1 MTKVKLTKNN
11 LNEAI
16 NSIVTNTEK
25 IKVMGQNALKQA
37 SYNTQAKIYIEIKE
51 TLDNYR
57 KQNK

>member
-1 MTKVKLTKNN
+1 MNNELTKNN

-37 SYNTQAKIYIEIKE
+37 SYNTQDKIYIEIKE